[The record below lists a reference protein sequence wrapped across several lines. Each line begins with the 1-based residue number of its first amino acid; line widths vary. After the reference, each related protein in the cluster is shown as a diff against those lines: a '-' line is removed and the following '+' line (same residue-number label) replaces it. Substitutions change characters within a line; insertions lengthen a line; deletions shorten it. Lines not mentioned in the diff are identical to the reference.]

1 MLRAS
6 STVDIPGV
14 SPQEVLELVLD
25 VDRYRELD
33 DKIVEV
39 GIVTGP
45 DQAGRGSVEL
55 TGRLRFGPALPD
67 VHDFVLER
75 WSRLTFTGAPRQ
87 PGRLVFEVTGTF
99 VCEPTTTGT
108 EVTHSYT
115 FSFRLPFRWL
125 EAVHRTWLQDELD
138 VEMERIVEELRPE
151 RPMP

>member
-25 VDRYRELD
+25 LDRYRELD
-33 DKIVEV
+33 HKLVEV

-55 TGRLRFGPALPD
+55 TGRLRYGPALPD

-75 WSRLTFTGAPRQ
+75 WRRLTFTGAPGR
-87 PGRLVFEVTGTF
+87 PGRLVFDFTGTF
-99 VCEPTTTGT
+99 VCEPTVTGT
-108 EVTHSYT
+108 EVTHGYV
-115 FSFRLPFRWL
+115 FRFRLPFRWL
-125 EAVHRTWLQDELD
+125 EALHRTWLQDELEA
-138 VEMERIVEELRPE
+138 EMARIAEELTPE
-151 RPMP
+151 PASS